1 MAEVY
6 KSNGTTIEIVKV
18 VPIQQTGTHIATING
33 KAIYAPTG
41 GGGGG
46 GTQQFNSLRDS
57 DTLAQ
62 NERLTLSQIHVQ
74 KNITIVCKITGT
86 LSSVN
91 IGVGYKA
98 SADSHRGY
106 NSRWI
111 ELTPTNVV
119 LHSFYSSVSTDAT
132 YPHGITLTNKTTAVI
147 QTDVTESG
155 FATTLKLFDDLG
167 NVFTQELPEWGVGI
181 PFVENGGATNIAV
194 DFSVMLRDITKDIW
208 CFGDSYFSFT
218 QEVRWPYYARGMGNI
233 DWFSNNQPGLSPTD
247 AYTDLQN
254 ILALGYKPVYLL
266 WALGMNGATTETQV
280 DGEYVINSSQKTVID
295 NVLSLCQTNG
305 IIPIFCCIPTVPER
319 QKTGFCKYI
328 RSLGTRYVDFA
339 ESVGTNEQGQW
350 NTGLLSSDDVHP
362 TALGAKVLYSRLIL
376 DFPEIAIKQ

>member
-1 MAEVY
+1 MDDVY
-6 KSNGTTIEIVKV
+6 KNDGTPIEIVKV
-18 VPIQQTGTHIATING
+18 VPIQQTGTLIATING
-33 KAIYAPTG
+33 KPIYAPTG

-98 SADSHRGY
+98 SADSHREY

-119 LHSFYSSVSTDAT
+119 LHSYYSSVSTDAT
-132 YPHGITLTNKTTAVI
+132 YPHGITLTNKTTVVI

-181 PFVENGGATNIAV
+181 PFVENGGATNLAV

-218 QEVRWPYYARGMGNI
+218 SVVRWPYYAREMGNI
-233 DWFSNNQPGLSPTD
+233 DWFSNNQPGLSPTG
-247 AYTDLQN
+247 AYTDLLN

-280 DGEYVINSSQKTVID
+280 DGEYVINSAQKTVID

-319 QKTGFCKYI
+319 QKTGFCKYV

>member
-1 MAEVY
+1 MDDVY
-6 KSNGTTIEIVKV
+6 KSNGAAIEIVKV

-46 GTQQFNSLRDS
+46 GSQQFNSLRDS
-57 DTLAQ
+57 NTLAQ
-62 NERLTLSQIHVQ
+62 DERLTLSQIHVQ
-74 KNITIVCKITGT
+74 KNITIVCKITGA

-106 NSRWI
+106 NARWI

-132 YPHGITLTNKTTAVI
+132 YTHGITLTNKTTAVI
-147 QTDVTESG
+147 QTDVTEGG
-155 FATTLKLFDDLG
+155 FATTLKIFDDLG

-181 PFVENGGATNIAV
+181 PFVENGGSSSIDV
-194 DFSVMLRDITKDIW
+194 DMSVMLRDITKDIW

-218 QEVRWPYYARGMGNI
+218 QNVRWPYYAREMGNI

-266 WALGMNGATTETQV
+266 WALGMNGATSETQV
-280 DGEYVINSSQKTVID
+280 DGEYVINSAQKTVID
-295 NVLSLCQTNG
+295 NVLTLCTQNG

-319 QKTGFCKYI
+319 QKTGFCKYV
-328 RSLGTRYVDFA
+328 RNLGTRYIDFA
-339 ESVGTNEQGQW
+339 EAVGTNEQGQW
-350 NTGLLSSDDVHP
+350 NTGLLSGDDVHP
-362 TALGAKVLYSRLIL
+362 TALGAKVLYSRLIV

>member
-6 KSNGTTIEIVKV
+6 KSNGATIEIVKV

-119 LHSFYSSVSTDAT
+119 LHSYYSSVSTDAT

-155 FATTLKLFDDLG
+155 LATTLKLFDDLG
-167 NVFTQELPEWGVGI
+167 SVFTQELPEWGVGV
-181 PFVENGGATNIAV
+181 PFVENKGTTSLAV

-218 QEVRWPYYARGMGNI
+218 QVVRWPYYAREMGNI
-233 DWFSNNQPGLSPTD
+233 DWFSNNQPGLSPTN

-280 DGEYVINSSQKTVID
+280 DGEYVINSAQKTVID
-295 NVLSLCQTNG
+295 NVLNICQTNG